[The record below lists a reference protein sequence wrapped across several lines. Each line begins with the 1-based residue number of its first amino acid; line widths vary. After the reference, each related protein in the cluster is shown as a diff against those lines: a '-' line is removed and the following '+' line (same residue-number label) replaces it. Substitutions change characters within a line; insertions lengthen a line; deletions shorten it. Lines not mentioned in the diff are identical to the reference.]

1 MKPPVDF
8 DLLLDKSKLASYLA
22 DNGLVAERDQLNIE
36 HLGGGVSNKIV
47 RVTSAERSFV
57 VKQAQPKLQV
67 RVDWFAPVDRVL
79 IEAKTM
85 RVLRDLLPPGTVP
98 EVLFIDSD
106 RFLYAMECVPASAE
120 TWKAKLLKGEADLG
134 VAAMAG
140 QILGMMHGRTA
151 GDPGIRPM
159 FEDTRILHAL
169 RIDPCFT
176 YLAGVHPDA
185 GRMIN
190 EQVERLLNVKL
201 CLVHGDYTPKNM
213 LIDGDRLV
221 LLDYEIAH
229 WGNPALDSGFV
240 LAHLMLKAIHS
251 PQWAVRYVQAGRTL
265 WEAYSREFPLASDGE
280 TEAATAHIVPHLMLA
295 RIDSKSPV
303 EYLSAE
309 ERKDFARKLAGR
321 FIHRPAQTLESLF
334 QAMLEGLG
342 VKAR

>member
-1 MKPPVDF
+1 MNQAIDF
-8 DLLLDKSKLASYLA
+8 DLLLDKPRLASYLA
-22 DNGLVAERDQLNIE
+22 DNGLVAERDKLKIE
-36 HLGGGVSNKIV
+36 YLGGGVSNKIV
-47 RVTSAERSFV
+47 RVTTPQRSIV

-67 RVDWFAPVDRVL
+67 SVDWFAPVDRVL

-85 RVLRDLLPPGTVP
+85 RFLHSLLPPGTVP
-98 EVLFIDSD
+98 EVLYIDSD
-106 RFLYAMECVPASAE
+106 QFLYAMECVPASAE
-120 TWKAKLLKGEADLG
+120 TWKAKLLRGETDVRIATK
-134 VAAMAG
+134 AG
-140 QILGMMHGRTA
+140 QILGLLHGRTA

-176 YLAGVHPDA
+176 YLAGVHPAA
-185 GRMIN
+185 GRMID

-251 PQWAVRYVQAGRTL
+251 PQWADGYVQAGMRL
-265 WEAYSREFPLASDGE
+265 WEAYSREFTLASE
-280 TEAATAHIVPHLMLA
+280 AELEAATAHILPHLMLA

-309 ERKDFARKLAGR
+309 ERKDFARELTGR
-321 FIHRPAQTLESLF
+321 FIHRPTDKLEDLF
-334 QAMLEGLG
+334 QAILDGPG
-342 VKAR
+342 VMA